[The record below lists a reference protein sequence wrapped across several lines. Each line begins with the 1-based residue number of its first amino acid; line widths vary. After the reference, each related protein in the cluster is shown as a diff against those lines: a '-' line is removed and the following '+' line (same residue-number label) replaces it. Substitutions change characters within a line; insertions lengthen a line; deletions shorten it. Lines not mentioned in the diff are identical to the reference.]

1 MPDETNCDD
10 FSFAKD
16 EVSLECCILLVDP
29 THTQYKNRLQSL
41 LLCFSR
47 RVLRKTTSHT
57 QDLQFCQYQIGDAL
71 VGSQVA

>member
-29 THTQYKNRLQSL
+29 THTQYKNRLVSIIML
-41 LLCFSR
+41 L
-47 RVLRKTTSHT
+47 
-57 QDLQFCQYQIGDAL
+57 
-71 VGSQVA
+71 